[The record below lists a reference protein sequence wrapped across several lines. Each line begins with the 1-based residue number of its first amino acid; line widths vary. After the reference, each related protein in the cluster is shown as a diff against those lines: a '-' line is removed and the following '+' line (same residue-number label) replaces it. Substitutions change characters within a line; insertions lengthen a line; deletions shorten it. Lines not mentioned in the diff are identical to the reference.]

1 MNKSKRSFNEC
12 IYVDNLNS
20 RYKIIASRKAK
31 QKSKIQRRHKMGI
44 LAWIVLGGLAG
55 WVASIIM
62 GKNSSMGLIAN
73 IAVGIIGSFIGG
85 YIMGTID
92 KHGVTGLDL
101 RSFLVALLG
110 SVILL
115 AIANFFYKGRAR

>member
-1 MNKSKRSFNEC
+1 
-12 IYVDNLNS
+12 
-20 RYKIIASRKAK
+20 
-31 QKSKIQRRHKMGI
+31 MGI